1 MKINFDI
8 LSKLA
13 GLPASGRRL
22 NEAYEADGHSDD
34 NVNEA
39 DYLQELE
46 GQDET
51 DDIDPSSFMEGEEED
66 DAKEGGEGHDEPVL
80 EIDEVMLV
88 QELRRAKKIMQ
99 ESKRRSLQESRRG
112 SLTSLQEAQLK
123 KVIDEEVRN
132 VMADL
137 NLTSGWVYGDNKPK
151 RSRHG
156 YSHQGSYL
164 KGLGFK

>member
-1 MKINFDI
+1 MRINFDR

-13 GLPASGRRL
+13 GLPSSGRRL
-22 NEAYEADGHSDD
+22 NEAYEGAGHSDEE
-34 NVNEA
+34 VNEA

-46 GQDET
+46 GQDEA
-51 DDIDPSSFMEGEEED
+51 DDIDPTSFMEDEEK
-66 DAKEGGEGHDEPVL
+66 DAKEGDEGHDESML

-88 QELRRAKKIMQ
+88 QELRRAKKMM
-99 ESKRRSLQESRRG
+99 QESRRRKSKKS
-112 SLTSLQEAQLK
+112 SLTALQEAQLK
-123 KVIDEEVRN
+123 RVIDEEVRN
-132 VMADL
+132 VMNDL